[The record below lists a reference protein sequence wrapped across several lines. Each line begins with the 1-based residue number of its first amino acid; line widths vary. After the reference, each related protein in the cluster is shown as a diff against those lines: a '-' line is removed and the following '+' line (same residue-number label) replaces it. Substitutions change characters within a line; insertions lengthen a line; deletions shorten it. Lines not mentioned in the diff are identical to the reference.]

1 MISAITLYILLI
13 LPLTRMDG
21 SASSKD
27 TIISIILEERKQD
40 MGLVLVFGMSFL
52 IVGIKRTKRENDC
65 I

>member
-1 MISAITLYILLI
+1 
-13 LPLTRMDG
+13 MDG

>member
-1 MISAITLYILLI
+1 
-13 LPLTRMDG
+13 MDG

-52 IVGIKRTKRENDC
+52 TVGIKRIKRENDY